1 MNFPAIPKKDP
12 MEQQHHHHT
21 TAENIKIAF
30 ALNLGFAIL
39 ELIGGLAFNSV
50 AILSDALHDLGDSI
64 SLGLAWFFE
73 NFSNRESDEKY
84 PYGYGRFSLLSAL
97 INAIVLV
104 LGSYIILSEAIKRLL
119 EPEPTQPLGMIGFA
133 LLGILVNGAA
143 ALRLKNEESQNAKIV
158 GWHLIED
165 VIGWIAVLIGGILM
179 LLFDLPFI
187 DPVLAIILSIYVLYN
202 VLKNLQETLGLFL
215 QRTPKNIDIDLLK
228 GELCNCANVSSVHD
242 TRIWSLDGER
252 HVLSTHLVIAED
264 ASKEDILRIKREC
277 KGKLMST
284 PHIAH
289 VTIEIEYP
297 GESCPDNSTDLIF

>member
-1 MNFPAIPKKDP
+1 
-12 MEQQHHHHT
+12 MEKHHHHHHT
-21 TAENIKIAF
+21 TTENIKVAF

-73 NFSNRESDEKY
+73 KFSNRESDEKY

-104 LGSYIILSEAIKRLL
+104 LGSYIIISEAIKRLL
-119 EPEPTQPLGMIGFA
+119 EPEPTQPAGMIGFA

-143 ALRLKNEESQNAKIV
+143 ALRLRNEESQNAKIV
-158 GWHLIED
+158 GWHLMED

-179 LLFDLPFI
+179 LFFDLPFI

-202 VLKNLQETLGLFL
+202 VLKNLKETLGLFL
-215 QRTPKNIDIDLLK
+215 QRTPKNVDMDLIK
-228 GELCNCANVSSVHD
+228 GELCNCANVSSAHD

-252 HVLSTHLVIAED
+252 HVLSTHLVIAEN

-277 KGKLMST
+277 KESLYAIANLS
-284 PHIAH
+284 HI
-289 VTIEIEYP
+289 TIEIEYP
-297 GESCPDNSTDLIF
+297 GECCTDNSTDLII

>member
-1 MNFPAIPKKDP
+1 
-12 MEQQHHHHT
+12 MEQQQHHHT
-21 TAENIKIAF
+21 TTENIKVAF

-39 ELIGGLAFNSV
+39 ELIGGLAFNSI

-73 NFSNRESDEKY
+73 NYSNRESDEKY

-119 EPEPTQPLGMIGFA
+119 VQEPTQPIGMIGFA

-143 ALRLKNEESQNAKIV
+143 ALRLRNEESQNAKIV
-158 GWHLIED
+158 GWHLLED

-179 LLFDLPFI
+179 FFFDLPFI

-202 VLKNLQETLGLFL
+202 VLKNLKETLGLFL
-215 QRTPKNIDIDLLK
+215 QRTPKNIDMDLIK
-228 GELCNCANVSSVHD
+228 EELCNCANVLSAHD
-242 TRIWSLDGER
+242 TRVWSLDGER
-252 HVLSTHLVIAED
+252 HVLSTHLVIADD
-264 ASKEDILRIKREC
+264 ASKEDILRIKQDC
-277 KGKLMST
+277 KEKLMSD

-297 GESCPDNSTDLIF
+297 SECCTDNSTDLT

>member
-1 MNFPAIPKKDP
+1 
-12 MEQQHHHHT
+12 MEKHHHHNHT
-21 TAENIKIAF
+21 TTENIKVAF

-39 ELIGGLAFNSV
+39 ELIGGLAINSV

-119 EPEPTQPLGMIGFA
+119 EPEPTQPIGMIGFA

-143 ALRLKNEESQNAKIV
+143 VLRLRNEESQNAKIV
-158 GWHLIED
+158 GWHLMED
-165 VIGWIAVLIGGILM
+165 VIGWIVVLIGGIL
-179 LLFDLPFI
+179 LLVFDLPFI
-187 DPVLAIILSIYVLYN
+187 DPVLAIILSVYVLYN
-202 VLKNLQETLGLFL
+202 VLKNLKETLGLFL
-215 QRTPKNIDIDLLK
+215 QRTPKNIDMDLIK
-228 GELCNCANVSSVHD
+228 GELCSCANVSSAHD
-242 TRIWSLDGER
+242 TRIWSLDGEH

-264 ASKEDILRIKREC
+264 ATKDDILRIKREC
-277 KGKLMST
+277 KESLYAVANLS
-284 PHIAH
+284 HI
-289 VTIEIEYP
+289 TIEVEYP
-297 GESCPDNSTDLIF
+297 SEGCPD

>member
-1 MNFPAIPKKDP
+1 

>member
-1 MNFPAIPKKDP
+1 
-12 MEQQHHHHT
+12 MEQQHHHHHHT
-21 TAENIKIAF
+21 TTDNIKIAF
-30 ALNLGFAIL
+30 ALNLGFALL
-39 ELIGGLAFNSV
+39 ELIGGLAINSV

-73 NFSNRESDEKY
+73 KFSNRESDEKY

-119 EPEPTQPLGMIGFA
+119 EQEPTQPLGMIGFA

-143 ALRLKNEESQNAKIV
+143 ALRLRNEESQNAKIV
-158 GWHLIED
+158 GWHLMED

-179 LLFDLPFI
+179 LLFGLPFI

-202 VLKNLQETLGLFL
+202 VLKNLKETLGLFL
-215 QRTPKNIDIDLLK
+215 QRTPKNVDMDLIK
-228 GELCNCANVSSVHD
+228 GELCNCANVSSAHD
-242 TRIWSLDGER
+242 TRVWSLDGER

-277 KGKLMST
+277 KESLYAVANLS
-284 PHIAH
+284 HI
-289 VTIEIEYP
+289 TIEVEYP
-297 GESCPDNSTDLIF
+297 GESCPDIL